1 MISVSLDHDVCCCAG
16 LSRSGTEVKQI
27 PLEQITDLVIDEQGQ
42 GWIQR
47 CVPQVNPP
55 IAWVWHSQDLVF
67 WLDVLTVWLQGA
79 CPELGHTIIWQ
90 QNELS

>member
-1 MISVSLDHDVCCCAG
+1 MAEVGLTAVPHDSLVNHLTVQSPSQVISVSLDHDVCCCAG

-47 CVPQVNPP
+47 CVPQVNPHN
-55 IAWVWHSQDLVF
+55 ARV
-67 WLDVLTVWLQGA
+67 
-79 CPELGHTIIWQ
+79 
-90 QNELS
+90 